1 MFTYDS
7 SHFTTNGLERGIWTS
22 GILVSPGLN
31 RTNPLESGAPWLTT
45 GPGPAYQVLAPQV
58 GGPEGTLLPRASMP
72 DRDSMSSPWAR
83 FFHYRGKPHGLSLWG
98 RPIGRLIL
106 LPRIFAFPIG
116 SYVDPSVTGEQ
127 NAFQTHTTGSREPT
141 SQAEE
146 EKCLCLTTLIQPCFP
161 TNSFN

>member
-1 MFTYDS
+1 MIQCRA
-7 SHFTTNGLERGIWTS
+7 L
-22 GILVSPGLN
+22 
-31 RTNPLESGAPWLTT
+31 
-45 GPGPAYQVLAPQV
+45 GPGVSIV
-58 GGPEGTLLPRASMP
+58 EG
-72 DRDSMSSPWAR
+72 SPTA
-83 FFHYRGKPHGLSLWG
+83 FPSGG

-106 LPRIFAFPIG
+106 FSSIFAFRIG
-116 SYVDPSVTGEQ
+116 SYVDPPVTGEQ